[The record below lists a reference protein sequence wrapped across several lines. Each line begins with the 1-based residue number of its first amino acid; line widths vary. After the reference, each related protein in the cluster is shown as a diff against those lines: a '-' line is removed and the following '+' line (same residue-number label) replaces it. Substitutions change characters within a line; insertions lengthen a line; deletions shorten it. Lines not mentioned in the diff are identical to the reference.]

1 MSLNVNTFGNLEIIL
16 LTKIKKLQKTIDSI
30 KLLC

>member
-16 LTKIKKLQKTIDSI
+16 LTKIKKLQKTIDSL